1 MIGTPY
7 NFVTPAE
14 RHAGRDHEVMAKR
27 KATLEQA
34 KAQNPNRWIKGH
46 VMNCEPAGQQT
57 SNPAPREAKEK
68 SVATDDNGAN

>member
-1 MIGTPY
+1 
-7 NFVTPAE
+7 
-14 RHAGRDHEVMAKR
+14 MAKR